1 MLIPSLTFLF
11 GQQKKRYYQWSSKQ
25 PVMDQSRPTS
35 YKFCDIN
42 SDILFADKTET
53 YPIVPVIEFIEH
65 SRWMDGISPRWCDS
79 TYPASF
85 NAGEVLKWAPRLMS
99 ASQPPDMP
107 RLIFDSIY
115 RLLPSCCIVRL
126 VSVFF
131 RNWSHSFL
139 SLTSRVHS
147 HELPRC

>member
-1 MLIPSLTFLF
+1 MVS
-11 GQQKKRYYQWSSKQ
+11 KKKKNEILSMAIKAASYGSKPTNELQILRY
-25 PVMDQSRPTS
+25 
-35 YKFCDIN
+35 IN

-53 YPIVPVIEFIEH
+53 YPIVPVIKFIEH

-85 NAGEVLKWAPRLMS
+85 NAGEVLKWASRLMS
-99 ASQPPDMP
+99 ASQSLDMP
-107 RLIFDSIY
+107 RLVFDSIY